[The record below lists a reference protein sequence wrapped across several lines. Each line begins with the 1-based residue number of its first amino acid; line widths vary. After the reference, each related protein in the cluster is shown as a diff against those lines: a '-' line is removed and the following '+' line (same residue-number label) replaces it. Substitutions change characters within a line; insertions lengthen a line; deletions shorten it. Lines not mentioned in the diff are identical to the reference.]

1 MTLGDIIKN
10 LRIEKGLS
18 QPEFSELAQIEQSYL
33 SKLENN
39 KSTPS
44 ADMFDRLLE
53 AFNLTIE
60 EFASLFDKDD
70 LYPLQTIPQIKQQL
84 AKQSTKQFNKQR
96 RHLYISCNLIVIA
109 VTLFYTGFSK
119 QLFSETVYQ
128 YASSGLVESNEPD
141 DIFSTWRDTL
151 PTSTLAAITDGQ
163 SQYSVKRIEMTERKN
178 LKHLM
183 LSEYTGETLVKQE
196 GDKRRFYRFTTD
208 FVKPRLI
215 NTWLQIIAV
224 VLFASGI
231 MGFVI
236 ERRLYK

>member
-44 ADMFDRLLE
+44 ADMFDRLLN
-53 AFNLTIE
+53 AFNLTTE

-96 RHLYISCNLIVIA
+96 RHLYISCGLIVMA

-119 QLFSETVYQ
+119 QLFNETVYQ
-128 YASSGLVESNEPD
+128 YTSNGLVESNEPD
-141 DIFSTWRDTL
+141 DIFHSWSNLISATGPEHRTQLRST
-151 PTSTLAAITDGQ
+151 
-163 SQYSVKRIEMTERKN
+163 KMEMIQRKN

-183 LSEYTGETLVKQE
+183 LSEFSGDTFVKQE
-196 GDKRRFYRFTTD
+196 GDKRSFYRFTTD
-208 FVKPRLI
+208 FIKPRLI

-224 VLFASGI
+224 VLFGSGI

>member
-44 ADMFDRLLE
+44 ADMFDRLLN
-53 AFNLTIE
+53 AFNLTIK
-60 EFASLFDKDD
+60 EFVSLFDKDD
-70 LYPLQTIPQIKQQL
+70 LYPLQTIPQVKQQL
-84 AKQSTKQFNKQR
+84 AKQTTKQFNKQR
-96 RHLYISCNLIVIA
+96 RHLYISCGLIVMA

-119 QLFSETVYQ
+119 QLFNETVYQ
-128 YASSGLVESNEPD
+128 YTSSGLVESNEPN
-141 DIFSTWRDTL
+141 DIFHSWSSLISATGPEHRTKL
-151 PTSTLAAITDGQ
+151 RAKKT
-163 SQYSVKRIEMTERKN
+163 EMTQRKN

-183 LSEYTGETLVKQE
+183 LSEFSGDTFVKQE
-196 GDKRRFYRFTTD
+196 GDKRRFYRFTTNLN
-208 FVKPRLI
+208 KPKLI

-224 VLFASGI
+224 LLFSCGV
-231 MGFVI
+231 MGFII

>member
-44 ADMFDRLLE
+44 ADMFDRLLN
-53 AFNLTIE
+53 AFNLTTE

-96 RHLYISCNLIVIA
+96 RHLYISCGLIVMA

-119 QLFSETVYQ
+119 QLFNETVYQ
-128 YASSGLVESNEPD
+128 YTSNGLVESNEPD
-141 DIFSTWRDTL
+141 DIFHSWSNLISATGPEHRTQL
-151 PTSTLAAITDGQ
+151 RAT
-163 SQYSVKRIEMTERKN
+163 KMEMIQRKN

-183 LSEYTGETLVKQE
+183 LSEFSGDTFVKQE

-208 FVKPRLI
+208 FIKPRLI

-224 VLFASGI
+224 VLFGSGI

>member
-18 QPEFSELAQIEQSYL
+18 QPEFSDLAQIEQSYL

-44 ADMFDRLLE
+44 ADMFDRLLK

-60 EFASLFDKDD
+60 EFISLFDEED
-70 LYPLQTIPQIKQQL
+70 LFPLQVIPQIKQKL
-84 AKQSTKQFNKQR
+84 AAQNTRELTKQR
-96 RHLYISCNLIVIA
+96 RHLYVCCSLIIIA
-109 VTLFYTGFSK
+109 VVLFYTGFSK

-128 YASSGLVESNEPD
+128 YTSNGLVKNDEPD
-141 DIFSTWRDTL
+141 DIFSTWRDIL
-151 PTSTLAAITDGQ
+151 PTSTIAVISDGQ
-163 SQYSVKRIEMTERKN
+163 SKYSVKRIEMTERKN

-183 LSEYTGETLVKQE
+183 LLEFSGDTFVKPE
-196 GDKRRFYRFTTD
+196 GDERRFYRFSSNLS
-208 FVKPRLI
+208 KPRVI
-215 NTWLQIIAV
+215 NVWLQIIAV
-224 VLFASGI
+224 LLFSTGI

>member
-44 ADMFDRLLE
+44 ADMFDRLLN
-53 AFNLTIE
+53 AFNLTIK
-60 EFASLFDKDD
+60 EFVSLFDKDD
-70 LYPLQTIPQIKQQL
+70 LYPLQTIPQVKQQL
-84 AKQSTKQFNKQR
+84 AKQTTKQFNKQR
-96 RHLYISCNLIVIA
+96 RHLYISCGLIVMA

-119 QLFSETVYQ
+119 QLFNETVYQ
-128 YASSGLVESNEPD
+128 YTSNGLVESNEPD